1 MFDVQSKNSKV
12 QGFERDFDVD
22 SSKSEKKSPNK
33 SMVQEPEKRK
43 ALDDQEVGKVNR
55 KKLLFDMTKE
65 KESKEPLSAAVFEY

>member
-1 MFDVQSKNSKV
+1 
-12 QGFERDFDVD
+12 
-22 SSKSEKKSPNK
+22 
-33 SMVQEPEKRK
+33 MVQEPEKRK